1 MNRGYGLVRFA
12 GFVMFALFTTL
23 QAAST
28 TQPTVAKATVE
39 LKPCKPQRIEGD
51 AKCGTLEVF
60 ENRATQNGRKIKL
73 NILVLPASGQQR
85 EPDALFYFAGGPGSA
100 ATEDAPGIAQILAGM
115 RQRRDLVFVDQRGTG
130 QSNPLNCELFNSAD
144 PQSFLGSFF
153 PLEDVRKCREQLE
166 PKADLTLYTTNIA
179 MDDLDDVR
187 AALGYDQ
194 INLYGGSYGTRAA
207 LVYLRRHPE
216 HVRTVILH
224 GVAPTNQFMPRTFPQ
239 DTERALQGVLSEC
252 EADEACH
259 KAFPQVK
266 VDAQRVLE
274 QLLQSPARVEM
285 QPRGSNDR
293 VTITLNRNLAAEA
306 VRYMLY
312 SPAGASRVP
321 LFLHLAAEG
330 NYVPLAQASHFFRQN
345 LVATGSNGMYLSVTC
360 AEDLPFVKAE
370 EAKQIGANTFLGSY
384 RYDQQS
390 AACGL
395 WPRAMLGSKYA
406 EPVRSDKPV
415 LIMTGEW
422 DPVTPPSQGDAV
434 AKALPNSLHIV
445 VNDGAHGLNGLQGV
459 ECLDRLMTQFVE
471 RGAVKDLDTS
481 CTKNIKRKGFAL
493 KL

>member
-1 MNRGYGLVRFA
+1 MIRAYRFA
-12 GFVMFALFTTL
+12 GFVILALFATL

-28 TQPTVAKATVE
+28 TQPVVAKTTVE
-39 LKPCKPQRIEGD
+39 LKPCKPQGIEGD

-60 ENRATQNGRKIKL
+60 ENRATQEDRKIKI

-85 EPDALFYFAGGPGSA
+85 EPDPLFYFAGGPGSA
-100 ATEDAPGIAQILAGM
+100 ATEDAPGIAPLLASV

-153 PLEDVRKCREQLE
+153 PLDDVRKCREQLE

-187 AALGYDQ
+187 AALGYEQ

-207 LVYLRRHPE
+207 LVYLRRHPK

-224 GVAPTNQFMPRTFPQ
+224 GVAPTNQFMPRSFPQ
-239 DTERALQGVLSEC
+239 DAERALQGVLSEC
-252 EADEACH
+252 EADEACR

-274 QLLQSPARVEM
+274 QLLQSPAQAEVQLPQSKE
-285 QPRGSNDR
+285 R
-293 VTITLNRNLAAEA
+293 VTVKLNRNLAAEA
-306 VRYMLY
+306 VRYMMY
-312 SPAGASRVP
+312 SPIGAGRVP

-330 NYVPLAQASHFFRQN
+330 NYVPLAQAALFYRQN

-370 EAKQIGANTFLGSY
+370 DAKRIGTNTFLGSY
-384 RYDQQS
+384 RYDQQN
-390 AACGL
+390 AACEL
-395 WPRAMLGSKYA
+395 WPRAMIDSKYA

-434 AKALPNSLHIV
+434 AKTLPNSLHVV
-445 VNDGAHGLNGLQGV
+445 VNDGAHGLSGLQGI

-471 RGAVKDLDTS
+471 RGTVKDLDTS

-493 KL
+493 KM